1 MSQLA
6 KNTSASQ
13 SRRAFTT
20 KEMVLTAMLTA
31 VMAVCSWISV
41 PAEIP
46 FTLQTFAVFC
56 AIGLLGGRNGL
67 FSILV
72 YILLGAIGIP
82 VFAGPSGGIG
92 IILGNTGGYIVGFVF
107 IALICWLTEKLFG
120 NGLIVRIIS
129 MLVGLAVLYAFGT
142 AWFMFLYTKN
152 TGDVSLIQV
161 MKWCV
166 TPFVIP
172 DLLKLA
178 LAVVLTDRIKKYAKL

>member
-178 LAVVLTDRIKKYAKL
+178 LAVVLTNRIKKYAKL

>member
-56 AIGLLGGRNGL
+56 AVGLLGGRNGL

-120 NGLIVRIIS
+120 SGLIVRIIS
-129 MLVGLAVLYAFGT
+129 MLVGLAVMYAFGT
-142 AWFMFLYTKN
+142 AWYIFLYTKN

-161 MKWCV
+161 MKWFV

-172 DLLKLA
+172 DLIKLA
-178 LAVVLTDRIKKYAKL
+178 LAVILTDRIKKYAKL

>member
-1 MSQLA
+1 
-6 KNTSASQ
+6 
-13 SRRAFTT
+13 
-20 KEMVLTAMLTA
+20 MVLTAMLTA

-56 AIGLLGGRNGL
+56 AVGLLGGRNGL

-120 NGLIVRIIS
+120 SGLIVRIIS
-129 MLVGLAVLYAFGT
+129 MLVGLAVMYAFGT
-142 AWFMFLYTKN
+142 AWYIFLYTKN

-172 DLLKLA
+172 DLIKLA
-178 LAVVLTDRIKKYAKL
+178 LAVILTDRIKKYAKL

>member
-120 NGLIVRIIS
+120 SGLIVRIIS

-142 AWFMFLYTKN
+142 AWFMFLYTRN

-178 LAVVLTDRIKKYAKL
+178 LAIVLTDRIKKYAKL

>member
-56 AIGLLGGRNGL
+56 AVGLLGGRNGL

-120 NGLIVRIIS
+120 SGLIVRIIS
-129 MLVGLAVLYAFGT
+129 MLIGLAVMYAFGT
-142 AWFMFLYTKN
+142 AWYIFLYTKN

-172 DLLKLA
+172 DLIKLA
-178 LAVVLTDRIKKYAKL
+178 IAVVLTDRIKKYAKL

>member
-129 MLVGLAVLYAFGT
+129 MIVGLAVMYAFGT

>member
-120 NGLIVRIIS
+120 SGLIVRIIS

>member
-92 IILGNTGGYIVGFVF
+92 IILGNTGGFIVGFVF

-178 LAVVLTDRIKKYAKL
+178 LAIVLTDRIKKYAKL

>member
-107 IALICWLTEKLFG
+107 IALICWITEKLFG
-120 NGLIVRIIS
+120 SGLIVRIIS
-129 MLVGLAVLYAFGT
+129 MLVGLAVMYAFGT
-142 AWFMFLYTKN
+142 AWFMFLYTRN

-178 LAVVLTDRIKKYAKL
+178 LAVVITDRIKKYAKL

>member
-92 IILGNTGGYIVGFVF
+92 IILGNTGGYIVGFIF

-129 MLVGLAVLYAFGT
+129 MLIGLAVLYAFGT

>member
-6 KNTSASQ
+6 KNASASQ
-13 SRRAFTT
+13 SRRAFST

-56 AIGLLGGRNGL
+56 AVGLLGGRNGL

-120 NGLIVRIIS
+120 SGLIVRIIS
-129 MLVGLAVLYAFGT
+129 MLIGLAVMYAFGT
-142 AWFMFLYTKN
+142 AWYIFLYTKN

>member
-13 SRRAFTT
+13 SRCAFTT

-56 AIGLLGGRNGL
+56 AVGLLGGRNGL

-120 NGLIVRIIS
+120 SGLIVRIIS
-129 MLVGLAVLYAFGT
+129 MLVGLAVMYAFGT
-142 AWFMFLYTKN
+142 AWYIFLYTKN

-172 DLLKLA
+172 DLIKLA

>member
-120 NGLIVRIIS
+120 SGLIVRIIS

-178 LAVVLTDRIKKYAKL
+178 LAIVLTDRIKKYAKL

>member
-56 AIGLLGGRNGL
+56 AVGLLGGRNGL

-107 IALICWLTEKLFG
+107 IVLICWLTEKLFG
-120 NGLIVRIIS
+120 SGLIVRIIS
-129 MLVGLAVLYAFGT
+129 MLVGLAVMYAFGT
-142 AWFMFLYTKN
+142 AWYIFLYTKN

-172 DLLKLA
+172 DLIKLA
-178 LAVVLTDRIKKYAKL
+178 LAVILTDRIKKYAKL

>member
-56 AIGLLGGRNGL
+56 AVGLLGGRNGL
-67 FSILV
+67 SSILV

-120 NGLIVRIIS
+120 SGLIVRIIS
-129 MLVGLAVLYAFGT
+129 MLVGLAVMYAFGT
-142 AWFMFLYTKN
+142 AWYIFLYTKN

-172 DLLKLA
+172 DLIKLA
-178 LAVVLTDRIKKYAKL
+178 LAVILTDRIKKYAKL

>member
-56 AIGLLGGRNGL
+56 AVGLLGGRNGL

-120 NGLIVRIIS
+120 SGLIVRIIS
-129 MLVGLAVLYAFGT
+129 MLVGLAVMYAFGT
-142 AWFMFLYTKN
+142 AWFMFLYTRN
-152 TGDVSLIQV
+152 TGDVSLMQV

>member
-56 AIGLLGGRNGL
+56 AVGLLGGRNGL

-82 VFAGPSGGIG
+82 VFAGPSEGIG

-120 NGLIVRIIS
+120 SGLIVRIIS
-129 MLVGLAVLYAFGT
+129 MLIGLAVMYAFGT
-142 AWFMFLYTKN
+142 AWYIFLYTKN

-172 DLLKLA
+172 DLIKLA

>member
-56 AIGLLGGRNGL
+56 AVGLLGGRNGL

-82 VFAGPSGGIG
+82 VFAGPSG
-92 IILGNTGGYIVGFVF
+92 
-107 IALICWLTEKLFG
+107 
-120 NGLIVRIIS
+120 
-129 MLVGLAVLYAFGT
+129 
-142 AWFMFLYTKN
+142 
-152 TGDVSLIQV
+152 
-161 MKWCV
+161 
-166 TPFVIP
+166 
-172 DLLKLA
+172 
-178 LAVVLTDRIKKYAKL
+178 

>member
-120 NGLIVRIIS
+120 SGLIVRIIS
-129 MLVGLAVLYAFGT
+129 MLVGLAVMYAFGT

-178 LAVVLTDRIKKYAKL
+178 LAIVLTDRIKKYAKL

>member
-178 LAVVLTDRIKKYAKL
+178 LAIALTDRIKKYAKL

>member
-1 MSQLA
+1 MSQFA

>member
-120 NGLIVRIIS
+120 SGLIVRIIS

-178 LAVVLTDRIKKYAKL
+178 LAIALTDRIKKYAKL

>member
-6 KNTSASQ
+6 KNTSAPQ

-92 IILGNTGGYIVGFVF
+92 VILGNTGGYIVGFVF
-107 IALICWLTEKLFG
+107 IALICWLTEKLLG
-120 NGLIVRIIS
+120 KGLIVRIIS
-129 MLVGLAVLYAFGT
+129 MIIGLAVLYAFGT
-142 AWFMFLYTKN
+142 AWFMFLYTRN

-172 DLLKLA
+172 DLLKLV

>member
-129 MLVGLAVLYAFGT
+129 MLIGLAVLYAFGT

>member
-92 IILGNTGGYIVGFVF
+92 IIFGNTGGYIVGFVF

-129 MLVGLAVLYAFGT
+129 MIVGLAVLYAFGT

>member
-107 IALICWLTEKLFG
+107 IALICWLTEKLFDS
-120 NGLIVRIIS
+120 GLIVRIIS
-129 MLVGLAVLYAFGT
+129 MLVGLAVMYAFGT

>member
-129 MLVGLAVLYAFGT
+129 MIVGLAVLYAFGT

>member
-142 AWFMFLYTKN
+142 AWFMFLYTRN

>member
-56 AIGLLGGRNGL
+56 AVGLLGGRNGL

-120 NGLIVRIIS
+120 SGLIVRIIS
-129 MLVGLAVLYAFGT
+129 MLIGLAVMYAFGT
-142 AWFMFLYTKN
+142 AWYIFLYTKN

-172 DLLKLA
+172 DLIKLA

>member
-13 SRRAFTT
+13 SRRSFTT

-56 AIGLLGGRNGL
+56 AVGLLGGRNGL

-120 NGLIVRIIS
+120 SGLIVRIIS
-129 MLVGLAVLYAFGT
+129 MLIGLAVMYAFGT
-142 AWFMFLYTKN
+142 AWYIFLYTKN

>member
-107 IALICWLTEKLFG
+107 IALICWFTEKLFG

-129 MLVGLAVLYAFGT
+129 MLIGLAILYAFGT

-178 LAVVLTDRIKKYAKL
+178 LAIVLTDRIKKYAKL

>member
-107 IALICWLTEKLFG
+107 IALICLLTEKLFG

-178 LAVVLTDRIKKYAKL
+178 LAIVLTDRIKKYAKL

>member
-107 IALICWLTEKLFG
+107 IALIGWITEKLFG
-120 NGLIVRIIS
+120 SGLIVRIIS

-142 AWFMFLYTKN
+142 AWFMFLYTRN

>member
-178 LAVVLTDRIKKYAKL
+178 LAIVLTDRIKKYAKL

>member
-56 AIGLLGGRNGL
+56 AVGLLGGRNGL

-120 NGLIVRIIS
+120 SGLIVRIIS
-129 MLVGLAVLYAFGT
+129 MLVGLAVMYAFGT
-142 AWFMFLYTKN
+142 AWYIFLYTKN

-172 DLLKLA
+172 DLIKLA

>member
-56 AIGLLGGRNGL
+56 AVGLLGGRNGL

-120 NGLIVRIIS
+120 SGLIVRIIS
-129 MLVGLAVLYAFGT
+129 MLVGLAVMYAFGT
-142 AWFMFLYTKN
+142 AWYIFLYTKN

-172 DLLKLA
+172 DLIKLA
-178 LAVVLTDRIKKYAKL
+178 LAVILTDRIKKYAKL

>member
-31 VMAVCSWISV
+31 VMAICSWISV

-120 NGLIVRIIS
+120 NSLIVRIIS
-129 MLVGLAVLYAFGT
+129 MLVGLAVMYAFGT

>member
-1 MSQLA
+1 
-6 KNTSASQ
+6 
-13 SRRAFTT
+13 
-20 KEMVLTAMLTA
+20 MLTA

-56 AIGLLGGRNGL
+56 AVGLLGGRNGL

-120 NGLIVRIIS
+120 SGLIVRIIS
-129 MLVGLAVLYAFGT
+129 MLIGLAVMYAFGT
-142 AWFMFLYTKN
+142 AWYIFLYTKN

-172 DLLKLA
+172 DLIKLA
-178 LAVVLTDRIKKYAKL
+178 IAVVLTDRIKKYAKL